1 MHKTANNSKQ
11 SEKSSIQEYSKVIAG
26 VNAIRMNNK
35 AVYTKRILHLYT
47 SGCTFGITN
56 KENGAHSVAGVRDI
70 LEKEHVSKD
79 FDAYDDDT
87 IYILES
93 VCLQQMNGFAVIM
106 VHLIQNGHKF
116 NYNNSNLPYSGENQP
131 EADREEKSACVN
143 SACAGTIIFGNSCS
157 IFYVHGGV
165 KCKYLI

>member
-93 VCLQQMNGFAVIM
+93 VCLQRRDEWVCCYNGTSDSEWTVDI
-106 VHLIQNGHKF
+106 
-116 NYNNSNLPYSGENQP
+116 
-131 EADREEKSACVN
+131 
-143 SACAGTIIFGNSCS
+143 TILKNT
-157 IFYVHGGV
+157 
-165 KCKYLI
+165 

>member
-1 MHKTANNSKQ
+1 HKTANNSKQ

-35 AVYTKRILHLYT
+35 AVYT
-47 SGCTFGITN
+47 N
-56 KENGAHSVAGVRDI
+56 VAGVRDI

-93 VCLQQMNGFAVIM
+93 VCLQRRDEWVCCYNGTSDSEWTVDI
-106 VHLIQNGHKF
+106 
-116 NYNNSNLPYSGENQP
+116 
-131 EADREEKSACVN
+131 
-143 SACAGTIIFGNSCS
+143 TILKNT
-157 IFYVHGGV
+157 
-165 KCKYLI
+165 

>member
-1 MHKTANNSKQ
+1 MSLLTHVIKALEKIAPLSLAHTKWDNVGLLVEPQYPRSSATSVFLTIDLTPIVLEEAIPTPSVGMIHKTANNSKQ

-35 AVYTKRILHLYT
+35 AVYT
-47 SGCTFGITN
+47 N
-56 KENGAHSVAGVRDI
+56 VAGVRDI

-93 VCLQQMNGFAVIM
+93 VCLQRRDEWVCCYNGTSDSEWTVDI
-106 VHLIQNGHKF
+106 
-116 NYNNSNLPYSGENQP
+116 
-131 EADREEKSACVN
+131 
-143 SACAGTIIFGNSCS
+143 TILKNT
-157 IFYVHGGV
+157 
-165 KCKYLI
+165 